1 MADLTGKKIANTYK
15 DLLQINSS
23 ASNSGIDETLRRVQ
37 DGAGTNS
44 SLKLSQTSAAF
55 TGNVSI
61 AGSLKVTGTFQP
73 SNLQTTNIIATSI
86 TTSTLNA
93 TNLIFQDVSVSS
105 LRTGDLFA
113 TTVSAGTVSATTV
126 AATNITLAGEPV
138 ATSAGLAT
146 VSSTMATSIAN
157 VSAALETRIAGVS
170 STFAATS
177 AALETRIATVSSTF
191 AATSATLETRIA
203 TVSNTLATSI
213 ANVSAALQTKITT
226 NINAITSINNVVSA
240 INSVVNDVN
249 ASAIAANAQA
259 IALANTSIAA
269 NASSVAINMSAITSV
284 NTIAVAALPKT
295 GGTVTGDVS
304 FHGSSITLG
313 NSMNDIIY
321 GSALFGRDIIPSS
334 ATDRY
339 LGDTSRPWNFA
350 YLGDVVADNIT
361 VSGTVTATEF
371 YGGGSNLTG
380 VASAATSAT
389 LETRIAGVSSTFAT
403 TSATLETRI
412 AGVSSTFAA
421 TSATLETRIAGV
433 SVLTKTNLDA
443 IASVNTIAVAA
454 ASAGTSATLE
464 TRIAGV
470 SSTFAATSATLETR
484 IATVSSTF
492 ATTSATLETRIA
504 TVSSTFATTSATL
517 ETRIATVSSTMATSI
532 GNQMPKS
539 GGTFTGNV
547 AFDAAISVVGQVH
560 TTNGVKV
567 SSSYPYVNFSETDTT
582 DLNSSLISNGGK
594 FQLGTA
600 NNSFGSFTSRFE
612 IDHSTG
618 NANFT
623 ANVTATAFYGDG
635 SNLTG
640 IAAASV
646 GTSATLETR
655 IAGVSSTF
663 AATSA
668 TLATSIATAAAAA
681 VAFAIALG

>member
-361 VSGTVTATEF
+361 VSGAVTATEF

-504 TVSSTFATTSATL
+504 TVSST
-517 ETRIATVSSTMATSI
+517 MATSI

-567 SSSYPYVNFSETDTT
+567 SSSYPYVNLSETDTT

>member
-464 TRIAGV
+464 TRIA
-470 SSTFAATSATLETR
+470 A
-484 IATVSSTF
+484 VSSTF

>member
-1 MADLTGKKIANTYK
+1 MTDLTGKKIANTYK

-23 ASNSGIDETLRRVQ
+23 ATNNGIDGTLRRVQ
-37 DGAGTNS
+37 DGSGNNS

-61 AGSLKVTGTFQP
+61 AGSLVVQGAFQP
-73 SNLQTTNIIATSI
+73 TNLQTTNIIATSI
-86 TTSTLNA
+86 TTQGLNA

-113 TTVSAGTVSATTV
+113 NTVSAGTVSATNI
-126 AATNITLAGEPV
+126 AGTNITLAGEPV

-170 STFAATS
+170 STFAS
-177 AALETRIATVSSTF
+177 
-191 AATSATLETRIA
+191 TSATLESHIN
-203 TVSNTLATSI
+203 TVSATLSSTNVALQTSIANVSSTMATSI
-213 ANVSAALQTKITT
+213 ANVSAALETRIAGVSVLVETK
-226 NINAITSINNVVSA
+226 
-240 INSVVNDVN
+240 
-249 ASAIAANAQA
+249 ASA
-259 IALANTSIAA
+259 
-269 NASSVAINMSAITSV
+269 
-284 NTIAVAALPKT
+284 
-295 GGTVTGDVS
+295 G
-304 FHGSSITLG
+304 
-313 NSMNDIIY
+313 
-321 GSALFGRDIIPSS
+321 
-334 ATDRY
+334 
-339 LGDTSRPWNFA
+339 
-350 YLGDVVADNIT
+350 
-361 VSGTVTATEF
+361 
-371 YGGGSNLTG
+371 
-380 VASAATSAT
+380 TSAT

-412 AGVSSTFAA
+412 ATVSNTLATSIGNQMPLAGGTFTGQVTFNNNGFTVNSNASAVFNGPIRMNSSIQLGNSSGDTITGAGRWGTDIIPNSTTGRVLGTDSLRWDEAYINRFSGGIDGTNTSVTNLIYPSPYGKAPATVDYVTSAVAA
-421 TSATLETRIAGV
+421 KASVGTSATLETRIAAV
-433 SVLTKTNLDA
+433 SSTMATS
-443 IASVNTIAVAA
+443 IANIGTSF

-464 TRIAGV
+464 TRIA
-470 SSTFAATSATLETR
+470 A
-484 IATVSSTF
+484 
-492 ATTSATLETRIA
+492 
-504 TVSSTFATTSATL
+504 
-517 ETRIATVSSTMATSI
+517 VSSTMATSI

-547 AFDAAISVVGQVH
+547 AFDSAISVVGQVH
-560 TTNGVKV
+560 TANGVKV

-582 DLNSSLISNGGK
+582 DLNSSLINNGGK

-600 NNSFGSFTSRFE
+600 NNNFGSFTSRFE

-663 AATSA
+663 ATTSA